1 MIYGSGGFNPH
12 FHVTESSKIVYT
24 RERFNDFLHL
34 YYQQEINKMG
44 EQGYS
49 EEKLVKRCQKG
60 DEGAFRI
67 IVEKYKDLL
76 LGTAYLILKDRQSA
90 DEVVQETVIKMWEN
104 LPSLR
109 DSGSLKPW
117 LMRIVVNEAK
127 RQFRKKSIST
137 VSLESVSEIPDDDY
151 NIDELLVQE
160 ENHQMLR
167 EALSSLSP
175 EQREVIVLRYFSDL
189 TVPEIAAA
197 ISIPEGT
204 VKSRISRALDKL
216 YMMVTG
222 IDNPTGG
229 K

>member
-1 MIYGSGGFNPH
+1 M
-12 FHVTESSKIVYT
+12 
-24 RERFNDFLHL
+24 ERFNDFLHL
-34 YYQQEINKMG
+34 YYQQEINEMG
-44 EQGYS
+44 ELGYP

-60 DEGAFRI
+60 DESAFRI
-67 IVEKYKDLL
+67 LVENYRDLL
-76 LGTAYLILKDRQSA
+76 LGTAYLILKNRQSA

-117 LMRIVVNEAK
+117 LMRIVINEAN

-137 VSLESVSEIPDDDY
+137 VSLESAPEIPDDDY
-151 NIDELLVQE
+151 NIDELLIQE

-197 ISIPEGT
+197 VSIPEGT
-204 VKSRISRALDKL
+204 VKSRLSRALDRL
-216 YMMVTG
+216 YMTVSS

>member
-1 MIYGSGGFNPH
+1 
-12 FHVTESSKIVYT
+12 
-24 RERFNDFLHL
+24 
-34 YYQQEINKMG
+34 MG
-44 EQGYS
+44 ESECS

-67 IVEKYKDLL
+67 LVEKYKDLL
-76 LGTAYLILKDRQSA
+76 LGTAYLMLKDRQSA

-109 DSGSLKPW
+109 NSSSLKPW
-117 LMRIVVNEAK
+117 LMRILVNEAN
-127 RQFRKKSIST
+127 RQFRKKSIPT
-137 VSLESVSEIPDDDY
+137 VSLEYVSEIPDDDY
-151 NIDELLVQE
+151 DIDELLIQE

-204 VKSRISRALDKL
+204 VKSRLSRALDKL
-216 YMMVTG
+216 YMMVTCAE
-222 IDNPTGG
+222 NPTGG

>member
-1 MIYGSGGFNPH
+1 
-12 FHVTESSKIVYT
+12 
-24 RERFNDFLHL
+24 
-34 YYQQEINKMG
+34 MG
-44 EQGYS
+44 ESEYS

-60 DEGAFRI
+60 DEGSFRVL
-67 IVEKYKDLL
+67 VEQYRDLL

-104 LPSLR
+104 LPSLH
-109 DSGSLKPW
+109 DSRSLKPW
-117 LMRIVVNEAK
+117 LMRIVVNEAN
-127 RQFRKKSIST
+127 RQFRKKSIPT
-137 VSLESVSEIPDDDY
+137 VSLEYASEIPDDDY
-151 NIDELLVQE
+151 NIDEQLIQE

-197 ISIPEGT
+197 VSIPEGT

-216 YMMVTG
+216 YMTVTG
-222 IDNPTGG
+222 IDNLTGG

>member
-1 MIYGSGGFNPH
+1 M
-12 FHVTESSKIVYT
+12 
-24 RERFNDFLHL
+24 ERFNDFLHL
-34 YYQQEINKMG
+34 YYQQEINEMG
-44 EQGYS
+44 ELGYP

-60 DEGAFRI
+60 DESAFRI
-67 IVEKYKDLL
+67 LVENYRDLL
-76 LGTAYLILKDRQSA
+76 LGTAYLILKNRQSA

-117 LMRIVVNEAK
+117 LMRILVNEANQ
-127 RQFRKKSIST
+127 QFRKKNIPT
-137 VSLESVSEIPDDDY
+137 VPLESAPEIPDDDY
-151 NIDELLVQE
+151 NIDELLIQE

-175 EQREVIVLRYFSDL
+175 EQREVIVLRYYSDL

-216 YMMVTG
+216 YTTVSV
-222 IDNPTGG
+222 DSLTGG

>member
-1 MIYGSGGFNPH
+1 M
-12 FHVTESSKIVYT
+12 
-24 RERFNDFLHL
+24 ERFNDFLHL
-34 YYQQEINKMG
+34 YYQQEINEMG
-44 EQGYS
+44 ELGYP

-60 DEGAFRI
+60 DESAFRI
-67 IVEKYKDLL
+67 LVENYRDLL
-76 LGTAYLILKDRQSA
+76 LGTAYLILKNRQSA

-117 LMRIVVNEAK
+117 LMRILVNEANQ
-127 RQFRKKSIST
+127 QFRKKNIPT
-137 VSLESVSEIPDDDY
+137 VPLESAPEIPDDDY
-151 NIDELLVQE
+151 NIDELLIQE

-197 ISIPEGT
+197 VSIPEGT
-204 VKSRISRALDKL
+204 VKSRLSRALDRL
-216 YMMVTG
+216 YMTVSS

>member
-1 MIYGSGGFNPH
+1 M
-12 FHVTESSKIVYT
+12 
-24 RERFNDFLHL
+24 ERFNDFLHL
-34 YYQQEINKMG
+34 YYQQEINEMG
-44 EQGYS
+44 ELGYP

-60 DEGAFRI
+60 DESAFRI
-67 IVEKYKDLL
+67 LVENYRDLL
-76 LGTAYLILKDRQSA
+76 LGTAYLILKNRQSA

-117 LMRIVVNEAK
+117 LMRILVNEANQ
-127 RQFRKKSIST
+127 QFRKKNIPT
-137 VSLESVSEIPDDDY
+137 VPLESAPEIPDDDY
-151 NIDELLVQE
+151 NIDELLIQE

-197 ISIPEGT
+197 VSIPEGT
-204 VKSRISRALDKL
+204 VKSRLSRALDRL
-216 YMMVTG
+216 YMTVNSV
-222 IDNPTGG
+222 DNPTGG